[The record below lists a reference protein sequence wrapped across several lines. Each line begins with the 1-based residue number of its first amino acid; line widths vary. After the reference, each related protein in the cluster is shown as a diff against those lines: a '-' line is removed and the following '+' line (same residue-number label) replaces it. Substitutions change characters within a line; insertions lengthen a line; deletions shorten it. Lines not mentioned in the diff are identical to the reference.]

1 MIGVP
6 ATANVD
12 GEAAS
17 STQSHTHIGTGHD
30 DIGRTTGDGMNK
42 EMRRHPRQSG
52 SASSAGV
59 PVAGLACEMPVDRRR
74 FLIGMRTIA
83 TIGAGTLAL
92 ASGWRSA
99 LAQSYPTAPV
109 KLIVTTGAGGAPDV
123 IARIVAEG
131 LTHRWGQQAFVANH
145 PGAAGSIGMKVAG
158 SAPADGY
165 TLLFALSSSFV
176 ALPEIAKDYPY
187 DLVRDFVSI
196 GFVCEQPMA
205 IAVPTSLGVNTLG
218 ELIDYVKKRPGEINV
233 AVLSRGGIPHLTSEW
248 IKLAAG
254 LDWTS
259 INYPGTPAG
268 LSDVMGG
275 RVQVI
280 MDGLPSLVGS
290 INGGKLKLLAV
301 GSAQRLPNRPETPTI
316 AETLPAIPRALG
328 FFALMGPPGTPAPIA
343 AKISDDL
350 RAVLSEPATKQRFED
365 IASYVNPMSGAELL
379 SYIRTEQALWKPV
392 IEQISTF
399 KPASK

>member
-1 MIGVP
+1 MVSF
-6 ATANVD
+6 
-12 GEAAS
+12 E
-17 STQSHTHIGTGHD
+17 
-30 DIGRTTGDGMNK
+30 
-42 EMRRHPRQSG
+42 ERR
-52 SASSAGV
+52 
-59 PVAGLACEMPVDRRR
+59 VDRRR
-74 FLIGMRTIA
+74 LGSRQRAGATGECPCFETPRFARLLRMRRLMIA
-83 TIGAGTLAL
+83 GLVLTEL
-92 ASGWRSA
+92 ASVTAIPASA
-99 LAQSYPTAPV
+99 QNFPTAPV

-131 LTHRWGQQAFVANH
+131 LTHRWGQPGSVPNH
-145 PGAAGSIGMKVAG
+145 PGAAGPIGVKWGG

-205 IAVPTSLGVNTLG
+205 IAVPTSLGVSTLG

-233 AVLSRGGIPHLTSEW
+233 AVLSRGGVPHLTSEW

-275 RVQVI
+275 RAQVI
-280 MDGLPSLVGS
+280 MDGMPSL
-290 INGGKLKLLAV
+290 
-301 GSAQRLPNRPETPTI
+301 I
-316 AETLPAIPRALG
+316 A
-328 FFALMGPPGTPAPIA
+328 
-343 AKISDDL
+343 
-350 RAVLSEPATKQRFED
+350 
-365 IASYVNPMSGAELL
+365 
-379 SYIRTEQALWKPV
+379 
-392 IEQISTF
+392 
-399 KPASK
+399 

>member
-1 MIGVP
+1 
-6 ATANVD
+6 
-12 GEAAS
+12 
-17 STQSHTHIGTGHD
+17 
-30 DIGRTTGDGMNK
+30 MN
-42 EMRRHPRQSG
+42 EELRRHPRQSG
-52 SASSAGV
+52 SASSTGV
-59 PVAGLACEMPVDRRR
+59 PVASSACEVSVDRRR

-109 KLIVTTGAGGAPDV
+109 KVIVTTGAGGAPDV

-131 LTHRWGQQAFVANH
+131 LTHRFGQQAFVANH

-205 IAVPTSLGVNTLG
+205 IAVPPSLGVNTLG

-280 MDGLPSLVGS
+280 MDGLPSLAGS
-290 INGGKLKLLAV
+290 INGGTLKLLAV
-301 GSAQRLPNRPETPTI
+301 GSARRLPNRPDTPTI

-328 FFALMGPPGTPAPIA
+328 FFALMAPPGTPAPIA

-350 RAVLSEPATKQRFED
+350 RAVLNEPSTKKRFED
-365 IASYVNPMSGAELL
+365 IASYIHPMSGAELL
-379 SYIRTEQALWKPV
+379 AYIRTEQALWKPV

-399 KPASK
+399 KAAPK